1 MISRQVGERNLTVV
15 PSNFHSISPFL
26 SGIYLINP
34 PLTSCV
40 GVIRTG
46 VGEGATDEPA
56 DGEGEEEVGL
66 SPEAKSEE
74 TGKPPTGEEEEE
86 GEGEGAGTGER
97 SVTGVGDGEK
107 DRRSDPGDPASS
119 SAGSSPAKTR
129 EVPIITKLVK
139 FFSITSENV
148 ILIQ

>member
-46 VGEGATDEPA
+46 VGEGTTYELE
-56 DGEGEEEVGL
+56 DGEGEEEMGL
-66 SPEAKSEE
+66 SPEAESEE
-74 TGKPPTGEEEEE
+74 TGKPPTGE
-86 GEGEGAGTGER
+86 GEGKGTGTGER
-97 SVTGVGDGEK
+97 LVTGTGDGED
-107 DRRSDPGDPASS
+107 DRKSAPGDPASS

-129 EVPIITKLVK
+129 EIPTITKLAK
-139 FFSITSENV
+139 FFIIISENV